1 MWVGFWG
8 HEDPEN
14 TMGWDEGLGYLPAF
28 LLCFDFNSGT
38 GLASPLGF
46 VFMQIISLCGF
57 LTLWKG
63 ISYSDNL
70 IIVIPWFLPNCLS
83 LGFWL
88 HTFGPAVGC
97 VYVCVWVCVC
107 VCVCVCIKCETKY
120 SFLDDYLVFSLSVKK
135 RSPFSQLSEIC

>member
-46 VFMQIISLCGF
+46 VFMQSDYQFVWLVDSSHI
-57 LTLWKG
+57 WKG
-63 ISYSDNL
+63 
-70 IIVIPWFLPNCLS
+70 LPILRM
-83 LGFWL
+83 
-88 HTFGPAVGC
+88 
-97 VYVCVWVCVC
+97 
-107 VCVCVCIKCETKY
+107 E
-120 SFLDDYLVFSLSVKK
+120 
-135 RSPFSQLSEIC
+135 